1 MRILRVVGSR
11 DLSCGCCV
19 GLYELFNGATVQI
32 VDWHADSCQYASHGV
47 GALVFGPS
55 DGAGRGFMVTPV
67 DDADRARRPSL

>member
-32 VDWHADSCQYASHGV
+32 MDWQAESCQHASHGV
-47 GALVFGPS
+47 GALVFWPS
-55 DGAGRGFMVTPV
+55 DGADRDFTATPA
-67 DDADRARRPSL
+67 DDAGRERRPSL